1 MVFEALFRQV
11 MRVAIRQA
19 KKNLR
24 KWARLQLSIPVF
36 VRTQD
41 ENSGN
46 HADSLEF
53 ATAINISAGGA
64 LVAVRRSLPR
74 LTPVLLEIPSARVGP
89 SDCGFNSPRV
99 IKAKTVWVS
108 HLNDY
113 HLMGLKFARPL
124 HTDAGSSG

>member
-1 MVFEALFRQV
+1 VSSRAG
-11 MRVAIRQA
+11 
-19 KKNLR
+19 KKNVR

-41 ENSGN
+41 GYEGSK
-46 HADSLEF
+46 AESLEF

-64 LVAVRRSLPR
+64 MVAVRRSLPKF
-74 LTPVLLEIPSARVGP
+74 TPVLLEIPSARVGP
-89 SDCGFNSPRV
+89 SDGGLNSPRL

-124 HTDAGSSG
+124 HTDAESSSRYERKAVSEV